1 MPNYVKNEK
10 GYKNVK
16 FNTKAIK
23 EAYSKS
29 KATKKHPTS
38 VNLPENVVAELKAI
52 ALKMGIPYQ
61 TIMRKL
67 IVEGL
72 DKLKTAA

>member
-10 GYKNVK
+10 GYGKVK
-16 FNTKAIK
+16 FNAKAIK
-23 EAYSKS
+23 EAYAKS
-29 KATKKHPTS
+29 KNTKKFPTS
-38 VNLPENVVAELKAI
+38 INLPEEVVAELKAI
-52 ALKMGIPYQ
+52 ALKMGVPYQ

-72 DKLKTAA
+72 EKLKDAA